1 MMKFEK
7 VISKVIGEEKIQYG
21 IVFGNEKIV
30 FIKSGAYGGIKGYED
45 KYLKIAYRLHERMG
59 ATVICAS
66 NPEVSHSVLDEKA
79 IRWVASQLNL
89 SGYELYFVGTSD
101 GGYQNLILASR
112 FPETVKYLGI
122 NSSYIDME
130 NLEKKID
137 DLPNVDKIFVYGTKD
152 DDYDDIVPGL
162 KAMKKD
168 NLKVLEVEGADHK
181 FTGMLDKFISLTD
194 ML

>member
-1 MMKFEK
+1 MNFDKI
-7 VISKVIGEEKIQYG
+7 ISKMVDEEKIQYG
-21 IVFGNEKIV
+21 FLFGNEQIV

-45 KYLKIAYRLHERMG
+45 KYLKMAHRIHERIG

-66 NPEVSHSVLDEKA
+66 NPEVEHASLDEKA
-79 IRWVASQLNL
+79 IRWIASQLNL

-122 NSSYIDME
+122 NSSYIDMGG
-130 NLEKKID
+130 LEKKIN
-137 DLPNVDKIFVYGTKD
+137 DLPNVEKIFVYGTKD
-152 DDYDDIVPGL
+152 DDYDDIVPAL

-181 FTGMLDKFISLTD
+181 FTGMLDEFISLTD

>member
-1 MMKFEK
+1 MNFDKI
-7 VISKVIGEEKIQYG
+7 ISKVVGEEKIQYG
-21 IVFGNEKIV
+21 FLFGNNRIV
-30 FIKSGAYGGIKGYED
+30 FIKSGAYGSIKGYED
-45 KYLKIAYRLHERMG
+45 KYLKIAHRLHERIG

-66 NPEVSHSVLDEKA
+66 NPEVEHASWDEKA
-79 IRWVASQLNL
+79 IRWIALQLNL
-89 SGYELYFVGTSD
+89 LGYELYFVGTSD

-112 FPETVKYLGI
+112 FPETVKYLGM

-137 DLPNVDKIFVYGTKD
+137 DLPNVEKIFVYGTKD
-152 DDYDDIVPGL
+152 DDYDDIVPAL

-168 NLKVLEVEGADHK
+168 KLKVLEVEGADHK
-181 FTGMLDKFISLTD
+181 FTGMLDEFISLTD

>member
-1 MMKFEK
+1 MNFDK
-7 VISKVIGEEKIQYG
+7 IIGKVIGEEKIQYG
-21 IVFGNEKIV
+21 FLFGNKRIV
-30 FIKSGAYGGIKGYED
+30 FIKSGAYGSIKGYED
-45 KYLKIAYRLHERMG
+45 KYLKMAHRIHERIG

-66 NPEVSHSVLDEKA
+66 NPEVEHVSLDEKA
-79 IRWVASQLNL
+79 IRWIASQLNL

-122 NSSYIDME
+122 NSSYIDMGG
-130 NLEKKID
+130 LEKKIN
-137 DLPNVDKIFVYGTKD
+137 DLPNVEKIFVYGTKD

-181 FTGMLDKFISLTD
+181 FTGMLDEFISLTD